1 MSAVRFGGPVAA
13 DMPETSADSLI
24 CAEQREPLQGE
35 KIKQPEEPS
44 PRPAPS
50 HPSESRTVMSPP
62 TQGSQ
67 VDNTKQQMTKVWFT
81 IRWMNWGLKGT
92 KFLFDTL
99 TLWRFVQ
106 MTFLYVSH

>member
-1 MSAVRFGGPVAA
+1 MSAVRFGHLNDADGPVVA

-35 KIKQPEEPS
+35 KIKHPEEPS

-62 TQGSQ
+62 TPGSQ
-67 VDNTKQQMTKVWFT
+67 VDNTNNIMGST
-81 IRWMNWGLKGT
+81 RMNK
-92 KFLFDTL
+92 
-99 TLWRFVQ
+99 
-106 MTFLYVSH
+106 